1 MSNKYE
7 NEYGVKFGDKHSF
20 RDFGLYP
27 KSKMAV
33 NPPDVREVYVEI
45 AGADGDL
52 DITEALTGRANY
64 ESREGKFEFTV
75 IDRTRWDTV
84 YSALMNEIHGRKMRV
99 ILDEDPYY
107 YYYGRVKVDSF
118 KTNKHTATITVEGY
132 FEPYKRSLVANSV
145 NWLWNPFNF
154 ETDYALEYGNMVVD
168 GTLDVTLVGSRMPVT
183 PNIAVSSNMTVE
195 IDGTTYQLTTGDN
208 RIAGLVLDDTSEYEA
223 TFTGNGTVSIEF
235 EIGSL

>member
-7 NEYGVKFGDKHSF
+7 SNYGVLFGDKHSF

-27 KSKMAV
+27 KSKMVV
-33 NPPDVREVYVEI
+33 NPPDVREVYVEV

-75 IDRTRWDTV
+75 MDRARWDAI
-84 YSALMNEIHGRKMRV
+84 YSGLMNTLHGRKMRV
-99 ILDEDPYY
+99 VLDEDPHH

-118 KTNKHTATITVEGY
+118 KTNKHTATITIEGY
-132 FEPYKRSLVANSV
+132 FDPYKKSLIANSLD
-145 NWLWNPFNF
+145 WLWDPFNF
-154 ETDYALEYGNMVVD
+154 ETDYAMNYGDLTVD
-168 GTLDVTLVGSRMPVT
+168 GSLSVTLVGSRMPVT
-183 PNIAVSSNMTVE
+183 PNISVSSNMTVE
-195 IDGTTYQLTTGDN
+195 FNGATYQLTTGDN
-208 RIAGLVLDDTSEYEA
+208 RIAGLVLDDTTEYEL
-223 TFTGNGTVSIEF
+223 TFTGNGKVSIEY